1 MERGYG
7 QGSNTIKVRGHL
19 GSAKEVN
26 DQMCVIHL
34 GFILSEEAGCCEVKR
49 EKSNSSI
56 NEIGFDIDQ
65 TCFLGSHGCDFI
77 GPSRLTASS
86 RKDFTVVRGFVVRT
100 SPNFFGF
107 CVPARYKSPE
117 LLARPNKKHPPLP

>member
-34 GFILSEEAGCCEVKR
+34 GFVLSEEAGCCEVKR

-65 TCFLGSHGCDFI
+65 HAFSARMDVISLVR
-77 GPSRLTASS
+77 PALRL
-86 RKDFTVVRGFVVRT
+86 RVVRI
-100 SPNFFGF
+100 SQ
-107 CVPARYKSPE
+107 
-117 LLARPNKKHPPLP
+117 